1 MLEEVTRLDHPIDV
15 MVLMH
20 KAFHALSL
28 RVEELAAKSQEG
40 GDLKDFE
47 GAFGFW
53 VKQLLFHAET
63 EDKYMT
69 APLEDCQPA
78 RDNEAEHDELREQGT
93 ELVEFMGKGDTA
105 GLEEHVKAAM
115 LALEDQ
121 EHQEL
126 LEKAREV
133 EDILKK
139 EMGAEKVVGR
149 TRRHLYR
156 RVMALRI
163 LEFDHFENE
172 EAFVCSIVRD
182 RMSEK
187 EQLDIARRLLID
199 ETADEPR
206 WIIDWVTEELEPRE
220 RQLLADL
227 EARFAQLTPA
237 AD

>member
-1 MLEEVTRLDHPIDV
+1 MLEEVTRLDQPIDV

-28 RVEELAAKSQEG
+28 RVEGLAAEAQEG
-40 GDLKDFE
+40 GDLKEFE

-63 EDKYMT
+63 EDRYMT
-69 APLEDCQPA
+69 GPLENRQPA
-78 RDNEAEHDELREQGT
+78 RDNEAEHDGLREQGAA
-93 ELVEFMGKGDTA
+93 LVEFLGKGDAA

-115 LALEDQ
+115 LALEEQ
-121 EHQEL
+121 EHEGL
-126 LEKAREV
+126 IEKAKEI
-133 EDILKK
+133 EDILKR
-139 EMGAEKVVGR
+139 EMGEQKVVAR

-156 RVMALRI
+156 RVMAMRI

-182 RMSEK
+182 QMSENQ
-187 EQLDIARRLLID
+187 QLDITRRLLFD
-199 ETADEPR
+199 DSAVDPR
-206 WIIDWVTEELEPRE
+206 WIIDWVAGELEPSE

-237 AD
+237 SD